1 MTTRSKRSRGMPRRS
16 APVPTRSSRTPLL
29 VGAALVAVV
38 IVAAIAAVVLTSSP
52 SGGISEPASEPI
64 RITGGALPAL
74 GADGTDA
81 AVGLTIPTLSG
92 TDLAGEP
99 ITIGPD
105 DGPMAIVILAHWC
118 PHCQAEVPRLVDH
131 LAASGMPA
139 GVRLVAL
146 STSINRAQPNYP
158 PSAWLERE
166 GWTVPTLTD
175 DASSSALT
183 ALGMANFPGFV
194 FVDADGRV
202 ASRMTGE
209 LPMETF
215 AAAVDAI
222 AP

>member
-1 MTTRSKRSRGMPRRS
+1 MNTRANKRKL
-16 APVPTRSSRTPLL
+16 PVLPL
-29 VGAALVAVV
+29 V
-38 IVAAIAAVVLTSSP
+38 VAAIVVLGVAAAIIGAV
-52 SGGISEPASEPI
+52 SGGDDSSEVASGVEQI
-64 RITGGALPAL
+64 RPVAVEGSALPPL
-74 GADGTDA
+74 GEGDDPAVGQRAPLLEGLSFDGSPVAIDPTDGTA
-81 AVGLTIPTLSG
+81 KL
-92 TDLAGEP
+92 
-99 ITIGPD
+99 
-105 DGPMAIVILAHWC
+105 VIFVAHWC